1 MKENLKVSVCMIT
14 YGHEKYIREAIE
26 GILMQECDFEV
37 ELILANDCSPD
48 STDKVIQNILEN
60 HPKRSWIKY
69 FNHKENLGM
78 MPNFIFALGQCSG
91 NYVAM
96 CEGDDYWITKDKLQ
110 KQVDILEENKKVGLV
125 YTNVKYFIQNKEQFV
140 DIPARFA
147 AEQSEV
153 IPMMLKS
160 KFIEFATTVFRKAIL
175 DKVLTIL
182 EKELEN
188 KVIGDTRILLE
199 TLHNSSLYF
208 LNETTTVYR
217 IIDGSASHPID
228 LEKFV
233 FALLDSYH
241 CRKEFVKRNNFNKT
255 WLSDSICN
263 TNRGLIN
270 RAFVSQSYSDVY
282 KLMKN
287 LLILDTFQYCTW
299 GIFKRKMNFAI
310 LLKFILSCFGIGIIR
325 QKLNGC

>member
-1 MKENLKVSVCMIT
+1 MKQNLKVSVCMIT
-14 YGHEKYIREAIE
+14 YGHEKYIRDAIE
-26 GILMQECDFEV
+26 GVLMQECDFEV

-48 STDKVIQNILEN
+48 QTDDVIQEILLN
-60 HPKRSWIKY
+60 HPRGSWIKY
-69 FNHKENLGM
+69 FNHEKNLGI
-78 MPNFIFALGQCSG
+78 MPNFIFALRQCSG
-91 NYVAM
+91 DYVAM

-110 KQVDILEENKKVGLV
+110 KQIDILERNKAIGLV
-125 YTNVKYFIQNKEQFV
+125 YTNVKHFIQKKGQFV

-160 KFIEFATTVFRKAIL
+160 KFIEFATTVFRKSIL

-199 TLHNSSLYF
+199 TVYNSSLYF

-217 IIDGSASHPID
+217 IIEGSASHPIN
-228 LEKFV
+228 LEKFI
-233 FALLDSYH
+233 FALLDSYY
-241 CRKEFVKRNNFNKT
+241 CRKEFVKRNNLNKT
-255 WLSDSICN
+255 WLADSICN

-270 RAFVSQSYSDVY
+270 RAFVSKSYSGVY

-287 LLILDTFQYCTW
+287 LLIVDTFQYCTW
-299 GIFKRKMNFAI
+299 GTFKKKMSFAI

-325 QKLNGC
+325 QKLN

>member
-1 MKENLKVSVCMIT
+1 MNEKVKVSVCMIT

-26 GILMQECDFEV
+26 GVLMQECDFEI

-48 STDKVIQNILEN
+48 RTDSIIQDILAN
-60 HPKRSWIKY
+60 HPKGSWIKY
-69 FNHKENLGM
+69 FNHEKNIGM
-78 MPNFIFALGQCSG
+78 MPNFIFCMKQCSG
-91 NYVAM
+91 TYVAM
-96 CEGDDYWITKDKLQ
+96 CEGDDYWVTTDKLE
-110 KQVDILEENKKVGLV
+110 KQVDVLERNKDIGLI
-125 YTNVKYFIQNKEQFV
+125 YTNVKHYIQKKGQFI

-160 KFIEFATTVFRKAIL
+160 KFIEFATTVFRKSIL
-175 DKVLTIL
+175 DKVLTII

-199 TLHNSSLYF
+199 TVYNSSLYF

-228 LEKFV
+228 LEKYV
-233 FALLDSYH
+233 FALLDSYY
-241 CRKEFVKRNNFNKT
+241 CRKEFVKRNDLNKK
-255 WLSDSICN
+255 WLADSICN

-270 RAFVSQSYSDVY
+270 RAFVSNHYSEVY

-287 LLILDTFQYCTW
+287 LLIFDTFQYCTW
-299 GIFKRKMNFAI
+299 KIFKRKMSI
-310 LLKFILSCFGIGIIR
+310 TIWIKLVLSCLGIGLIR
-325 QKLNGC
+325 QKIV